1 MWIPRPS
8 GPTPPPQP
16 SPSMAVEM
24 TTRAAVPSPTS
35 LTIRQTATYS
45 TCVIAYGGWRLHH
58 HRWLTLWCCWASS
71 MKESFKAMVDL
82 YGIWIGVSD
91 RGLGKYLSSVHKPSE
106 YPSHFYSSTA
116 FLPST
121 LLFLDISRTSKPP

>member
-1 MWIPRPS
+1 
-8 GPTPPPQP
+8 
-16 SPSMAVEM
+16 
-24 TTRAAVPSPTS
+24 
-35 LTIRQTATYS
+35 
-45 TCVIAYGGWRLHH
+45 
-58 HRWLTLWCCWASS
+58 
-71 MKESFKAMVDL
+71 MVDL